1 MAVCPVRTAV
11 SVDILSKENRTELKD
26 RDLAV
31 LQQEKGTQVLH
42 SLARRQK
49 QIERG
54 LRVERDF
61 E

>member
-1 MAVCPVRTAV
+1 M
-11 SVDILSKENRTELKD
+11 SVDIFSKENRTELKD
-26 RDLAV
+26 GDLAV